1 MVYLYSG
8 TPGSGKSLHAAGDI
22 YEAARYGSKKLIIT
36 NFSINTQKI
45 KKQKNEILVIPNWE
59 ITVQR
64 IQEECRNFFAT
75 YYKGKI
81 REGKVLMKPGSCLIA
96 GIIGLPG
103 DGTGV
108 LLYPSI
114 ANMAVIFT

>member
-59 ITVQR
+59 ITVER
-64 IQEECRNFFAT
+64 IQQECRNFFAT

-81 REGKVLMKPGSCLIA
+81 KEGKVLIFLDEAGQLFNSRDYRIA
-96 GIIGLPG
+96 GRR
-103 DGTGV
+103 DWCTFV
-108 LLYPSI
+108 SEHR
-114 ANMAVIFT
+114 